1 MTRLSCD
8 SQGIQAQHLIF
19 YQAVKQRN
27 HNDDIFLVKGLPILY
42 ETRWQIDKNILLLLN
57 DVFDGLVLVGI
68 QTLSV
73 IIIIAILI
81 TIIMFSILGKEI

>member
-1 MTRLSCD
+1 M
-8 SQGIQAQHLIF
+8 IF

-27 HNDDIFLVKGLPILY
+27 HYDDIFLVKGLPTLY
-42 ETRWQIDKNILLLLN
+42 ETCWQIDKNILLLN
-57 DVFDGLVLVGI
+57 DAFDGLVLVGI

>member
-1 MTRLSCD
+1 M
-8 SQGIQAQHLIF
+8 IF

>member
-1 MTRLSCD
+1 
-8 SQGIQAQHLIF
+8 LIF

-27 HNDDIFLVKGLPILY
+27 HNDDIFFVKGLPTLY

-73 IIIIAILI
+73 IITIAILI

>member
-1 MTRLSCD
+1 M
-8 SQGIQAQHLIF
+8 IF

-27 HNDDIFLVKGLPILY
+27 HYDDIFLVKGLPTLY
-42 ETRWQIDKNILLLLN
+42 ETRWQIDKNILLLN
-57 DVFDGLVLVGI
+57 DAFDGLVLVGI

-81 TIIMFSILGKEI
+81 TMIMFSILGKEI